1 MESKAI
7 SERRALLDPLV
18 LLGLFTFCWLVLISV
33 IFYFSQDVSDASS
46 PLYLMPAVLTVL
58 VFSSFLIFSLF
69 LSVSQVWYFSLV
81 LYPILGWGSSLFIV
95 KPFGSYIS
103 LYSVLWFFVLLKT
116 FSIEFKRRVSKDE
129 VIFWGILWGWLFSRI
144 FSLFLFKKIPF
155 EVVFLDY
162 VSPLLFLGVLFRFY
176 FLIDITQ
183 LSSFVIKSTFY
194 LFSAVVAVALFEM
207 VLRSEGRPWLFL
219 LHGARKLYA
228 GTSGDVTGGLGEPV
242 TLGLTAAFYSI
253 AILYLYESNRLRTKW
268 FVVLLLLLTLIS
280 LFSYSR
286 SSLLVSFSIIFVCFI
301 RYYKKLD
308 PFVLIAISVAL
319 IIAASV
325 FIGRFIPSEANAT
338 GDLKF
343 VSGGFSMELNL
354 AIYLNSITSWMDDA
368 YDSVHPLIQFIMLP
382 LIGGE
387 SNLAKLNFVDFRAL
401 IFSGVLLII
410 LFSCLFIRA
419 KRVKLPVFPLLIA
432 FSIFYYYGAFG
443 STAFSTVLL
452 GEKPVALGYVGR
464 EAPLYLFILWL
475 VMLNC
480 SLILAKEKAE

>member
-1 MESKAI
+1 M
-7 SERRALLDPLV
+7 V
-18 LLGLFTFCWLVLISV
+18 
-33 IFYFSQDVSDASS
+33 
-46 PLYLMPAVLTVL
+46 
-58 VFSSFLIFSLF
+58 F
-69 LSVSQVWYFSLV
+69 LSDFVPNFRL
-81 LYPILGWGSSLFIV
+81 GSSLFIM

-116 FSIEFKRRVSKDE
+116 LSIELKRKLSKHE
-129 VIFWGILWGWLFSRI
+129 LFFWSFVWGWLFSRI
-144 FSLFLFKKIPF
+144 FSLFLFNQIPF

-162 VSPLLFLGVLFRFY
+162 LSPLLFLGVLFRLY

-194 LFSAVVAVALFEM
+194 LFSAVVFVALFEM

-253 AILYLYESNRLRTKW
+253 AILFLYDSKRLKTKW
-268 FVVLLLLLTLIS
+268 FIVLLLLLTLIS

-286 SSLLVSFSIIFVCFI
+286 SSLLVSFSVIFVCFL
-301 RYYKKLD
+301 RYNKKLS

-319 IIAASV
+319 VVAATV

-338 GDLKF
+338 GDLQF
-343 VSGGFSMELNL
+343 VSGGLSMELNL
-354 AIYLNSITSWMDDA
+354 AIYLNAITSWMNGTYND
-368 YDSVHPLIQFIMLP
+368 VHPLIQFIMLP

-387 SNLAKLNFVDFRAL
+387 SNLVKLQFVDFRAL
-401 IFSGVLLII
+401 IIPGVLLII
-410 LFSCLFIRA
+410 LFSFLFIRA
-419 KRVKLPVFPLLIA
+419 MYLRMPVFPLLVA

-443 STAFSTVLL
+443 STAFSTILL
-452 GEKPVALGYVGR
+452 GEKPVSLGYVGR
-464 EAPLYLFILWL
+464 EAPLYLFLLWL

-480 SLILAKEKAE
+480 SLILAKEKAA